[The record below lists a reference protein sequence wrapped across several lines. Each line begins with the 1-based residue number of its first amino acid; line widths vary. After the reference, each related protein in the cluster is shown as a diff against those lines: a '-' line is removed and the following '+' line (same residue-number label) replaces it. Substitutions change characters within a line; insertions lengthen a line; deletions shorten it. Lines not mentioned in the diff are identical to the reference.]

1 MNSTELN
8 EKIAYELEVLVNN
21 LKQRQ
26 RTNKNTQKMSTKL
39 KQLKSEQTNLLSE
52 ISKLSKLLR

>member
-21 LKQRQ
+21 LKQSQKR
-26 RTNKNTQKMSTKL
+26 NKNTQTMSRKL
-39 KQLKSEQTNLLSE
+39 KQLKSEQTNLLLE
-52 ISKLSKLLR
+52 INKLSKLLR

>member
-21 LKQRQ
+21 LKQSQKR
-26 RTNKNTQKMSTKL
+26 NKDTQKMSRKL
-39 KQLKSEQTNLLSE
+39 KQLKSEQTNLIIE
-52 ISKLSKLLR
+52 INKLSKLLR

>member
-21 LKQRQ
+21 LKQSQ
-26 RTNKNTQKMSTKL
+26 KKNKDTQKMSRKL
-39 KQLKSEQTNLLSE
+39 KQLKSEQTNLISE
-52 ISKLSKLLR
+52 INKLSKLLR

>member
-21 LKQRQ
+21 LKRNQKR
-26 RTNKNTQKMSTKL
+26 NKDTQKMSRKL
-39 KQLKSEQTNLLSE
+39 KQLKSEQTNLISE
-52 ISKLSKLLR
+52 INKVSKLLR

>member
-21 LKQRQ
+21 LKRNQRK
-26 RTNKNTQKMSTKL
+26 NKDTQKMSRKL
-39 KQLKSEQTNLLSE
+39 KQLKSEQTNLISE
-52 ISKLSKLLR
+52 ITKLSKLLR

>member
-21 LKQRQ
+21 LKKSQKR
-26 RTNKNTQKMSTKL
+26 NKDTQKMSRKL
-39 KQLKSEQTNLLSE
+39 KQLKSEQTNLILE
-52 ISKLSKLLR
+52 INKLSKLLR

>member
-21 LKQRQ
+21 LKQSQKR
-26 RTNKNTQKMSTKL
+26 NKNTQKMSKKL
-39 KQLKSEQTNLLSE
+39 KQLKSEQTNLILE
-52 ISKLSKLLR
+52 INKLSKLLR

>member
-1 MNSTELN
+1 MNSTKLN

>member
-21 LKQRQ
+21 LKQSQKR
-26 RTNKNTQKMSTKL
+26 NKNTQKMSRKL
-39 KQLKSEQTNLLSE
+39 KQLKSEQTNLISE
-52 ISKLSKLLR
+52 INKLSKLLR